1 MYIFIFYIN
10 GMSLQKLIIPILKS
24 HINDAMN
31 STIIS
36 SKKRAYHTVANA
48 EFTGFYYR
56 IVLEH
61 QNTAGMIG
69 TVFVYHF
76 FIKYG
81 DKVYMEV
88 KGIGDVVISFD
99 ELQKNKYWK
108 HYYDLSLLLVND
120 KHSLVQE
127 LTNNSDY
134 GNHRIYDEPRF
145 WSIDTAFIEF
155 SMKTKTNKV
164 NNYEETGT
172 CYYKINPFDLEI
184 MGFTSKED
192 LDIFQRIYMTRTEFR
207 NRVFEK
213 RAVIYN
219 LVIEYQ
225 INKMEME
232 LGEISV
238 FFEDKKNLVMLVAL
252 KDKIKN
258 EDILSIIY
266 ENLVSYRGKAIYN
279 PNMVYAGNSMEL
291 VAQIMSI

>member
-1 MYIFIFYIN
+1 
-10 GMSLQKLIIPILKS
+10 
-24 HINDAMN
+24 MN
-31 STIIS
+31 SNRTIS
-36 SKKRAYHTVANA
+36 SKCVYHTDANA
-48 EFTGFYYR
+48 GFTGFFERVSYKQSTKQFSPAFGP
-56 IVLEH
+56 I
-61 QNTAGMIG
+61 
-69 TVFVYHF
+69 FDYHL
-76 FIKYG
+76 FIRYKS
-81 DKVYMEV
+81 KVYMEV
-88 KGIGDVVISFD
+88 KGIGEVVISFD
-99 ELQKNKYWK
+99 ELKKNKYWF
-108 HYYDLSLLLVND
+108 HYYEMSRMLAHDQTTLT
-120 KHSLVQE
+120 HE
-127 LTNNSDY
+127 LKYSSDY
-134 GNHRIYDEPRF
+134 GDIQIYDEPRF

-184 MGFTSKED
+184 MGFTSQED

-207 NRVFEK
+207 NRVFDK

-266 ENLVSYRGKAIYN
+266 ENLVSYRGKATYN